1 MNAPD
6 EIDWTAFYQWKSRQ
20 TSQLSLREEA
30 EMLSMFDNT
39 TDPESLEMDLAFA
52 RIGKGRKMRTLKYSP
67 SICYALFFGRMRPA
81 IMDDFG
87 NPIVCNFQRI

>member
-1 MNAPD
+1 MD

-30 EMLSMFDNT
+30 EILKTFDNT

-52 RIGKGRKMRTLKYSP
+52 RIGKEEK
-67 SICYALFFGRMRPA
+67 
-81 IMDDFG
+81 
-87 NPIVCNFQRI
+87 

>member
-1 MNAPD
+1 MD

-30 EMLSMFDNT
+30 EVVEMFDNT

-52 RIGKGRKMRTLKYSP
+52 TEGRRKENENHTIQPVDLLCTLFRKNET
-67 SICYALFFGRMRPA
+67 
-81 IMDDFG
+81 G
-87 NPIVCNFQRI
+87 NNG

>member
-30 EMLSMFDNT
+30 EMIDMFDNT
-39 TDPESLEMDLAFA
+39 TDPESLEMDS
-52 RIGKGRKMRTLKYSP
+52 REERKEKE
-67 SICYALFFGRMRPA
+67 
-81 IMDDFG
+81 
-87 NPIVCNFQRI
+87 

>member
-1 MNAPD
+1 MDAPS

-39 TDPESLEMDLAFA
+39 TDSESLEIDF
-52 RIGKGRKMRTLKYSP
+52 REKGKEEE
-67 SICYALFFGRMRPA
+67 
-81 IMDDFG
+81 
-87 NPIVCNFQRI
+87 

>member
-20 TSQLSLREEA
+20 TSQLSLREET

-39 TDPESLEMDLAFA
+39 TDQESLEIDLAFA
-52 RIGKGRKMRTLKYSP
+52 TEIRGKEEK
-67 SICYALFFGRMRPA
+67 
-81 IMDDFG
+81 
-87 NPIVCNFQRI
+87 

>member
-30 EMLSMFDNT
+30 EVLETFDNA
-39 TDPESLEMDLAFA
+39 TDQESLEMDLAFA
-52 RIGKGRKMRTLKYSP
+52 TGGKRKEKE
-67 SICYALFFGRMRPA
+67 
-81 IMDDFG
+81 
-87 NPIVCNFQRI
+87 

>member
-1 MNAPD
+1 MDAQS

-20 TSQLSLREEA
+20 TSQLSLREET

-52 RIGKGRKMRTLKYSP
+52 RTGKEEK
-67 SICYALFFGRMRPA
+67 
-81 IMDDFG
+81 
-87 NPIVCNFQRI
+87 

>member
-1 MNAPD
+1 MNAQS

-30 EMLSMFDNT
+30 KALEMFDNT

-52 RIGKGRKMRTLKYSP
+52 TEGRGKEEE
-67 SICYALFFGRMRPA
+67 
-81 IMDDFG
+81 
-87 NPIVCNFQRI
+87 

>member
-1 MNAPD
+1 MDAPD
-6 EIDWTAFYQWKSRQ
+6 EIDWTAFYPWKSSQ

-52 RIGKGRKMRTLKYSP
+52 TEIRGKEEK
-67 SICYALFFGRMRPA
+67 
-81 IMDDFG
+81 
-87 NPIVCNFQRI
+87 

>member
-1 MNAPD
+1 MNVPD

-30 EMLSMFDNT
+30 EVVEMFDNT

-52 RIGKGRKMRTLKYSP
+52 TEGRRKEKE
-67 SICYALFFGRMRPA
+67 
-81 IMDDFG
+81 
-87 NPIVCNFQRI
+87 